1 VLISLVVVAHVSVL
15 VLVVVVHI
23 ELKNRV
29 ENRAESRVEKEVG
42 VDWCE
47 VGGAKAVEVFKPRRR
62 ALVGLR

>member
-15 VLVVVVHI
+15 VLVVVVRI

-47 VGGAKAVEVFKPRRR
+47 VGAKAVEVFKPRRR